1 LRYESIQYFVGR
13 PFYAQK
19 TKNIKNCAQ
28 PKTENKAARVP
39 GNRRFIF
46 CKLQKMKRRLPGKI
60 CSMLKSIQKLLP
72 LFLMDR
78 RFSLGRRVGLKV
90 QINNLI

>member
-1 LRYESIQYFVGR
+1 VGR

-46 CKLQKMKRRLPGKI
+46 CKLQKMKRRLPE
-60 CSMLKSIQKLLP
+60 KSAAC
-72 LFLMDR
+72 
-78 RFSLGRRVGLKV
+78 
-90 QINNLI
+90 